1 MKRTVYIISGP
12 AGIGKSTVASE
23 LANSLEESAYIKGD
37 DVIDMHVG
45 GKKLPW
51 KSEKEVDLLWDNI
64 IALTKNFLK
73 VGDVV
78 IDYVTFPS
86 RLTWIKETLN
96 EYDVLIN
103 YVLLW
108 AEDDVL
114 KNRDLLRPPEQQMK
128 KRSLILK
135 REFEEEKPNERYLL
149 DTGNHET
156 FDVNSLV
163 SIILG
168 DDRFLITKDN
178 NEEYWRKM
186 YDRFKK

>member
-1 MKRTVYIISGP
+1 MRRTVYIISGP
-12 AGIGKSTVASE
+12 AGIGKSTVASG
-23 LANSLEESAYIKGD
+23 LASNIEESAYISGD
-37 DVIDMHVG
+37 TVMDMHVG
-45 GKKLPW
+45 GRERPW
-51 KSEKEVDLLWDNI
+51 KSEKELDLLWDNI

-86 RLTWIKETLN
+86 RLTWIKEALN

-108 AEDDVL
+108 AKDDVL
-114 KNRDLLRPPEQQMK
+114 KNRDLLRPPEHQMK

-135 REFEEEKPNERYLL
+135 REFEEETPDERYFLH
-149 DTGNHET
+149 TGNHET
-156 FDVNSLV
+156 FDLDVLIST
-163 SIILG
+163 ILSE
-168 DDRFLITKDN
+168 DRFLITKDN

>member
-12 AGIGKSTVASE
+12 AGIGKSTVARE
-23 LANSLEESAYIKGD
+23 LAKSIDESACIKGD
-37 DVIDMHVG
+37 DVIDMHVSG
-45 GKKLPW
+45 QEPPW
-51 KSEKEVDLLWDNI
+51 KSDKELDLVWNNI
-64 IALTKNFLK
+64 IALTRNFLK

-108 AEDDVL
+108 AEDEVL
-114 KNRDLLRPPEQQMK
+114 KKRDLLRPPEQQMK
-128 KRSLILK
+128 KRSIILK
-135 REFEEEKPNERYLL
+135 REFEEENPNERYLL
-149 DTGNHET
+149 NTGKHEA
-156 FDVNSLV
+156 FDVKALV
-163 SIILG
+163 STILS